1 MSGLEY
7 GAMVTADQ
15 LTVVVGQKSV
25 WRPVEGT
32 ALVRA
37 NIEPGLDR
45 ALVPCGDQEYRSIV
59 KTGFQL
65 TKFSLDQRIRLA
77 KELARRIRVCTFI

>member
-1 MSGLEY
+1 MRGLEY
-7 GAMVTADQ
+7 CAMVTADQ

-32 ALVRA
+32 TLVRA

-45 ALVPCGDQEYRSIV
+45 ALVPCGDQEYRPV
-59 KTGFQL
+59 VLAGFQL
-65 TKFSLDQRIRLA
+65 PKLALDQRIGLA
-77 KELARRIRVCTFI
+77 KELARLSGVCTFI